1 MENTRREKKLRARQ
15 RVSQLKGFYIHLTVY
30 IIINLFIIVTSVV
43 GRLSYGG
50 DFWDAFFTFGTF
62 STAIFW
68 GIGLAFH
75 AAKTF
80 GFNPFFSKD
89 WEERQIQ
96 KYMEED
102 RRDAE
107 KFRKLN

>member
-1 MENTRREKKLRARQ
+1 METNRRDKKQRARQ
-15 RVSQLKGFYIHLTVY
+15 RVAQLKGFYIHLTVY
-30 IIINLFIIVTSVV
+30 IIINLFIIVTSVI
-43 GRLSYGG
+43 GQMNYGG
-50 DFWDAFFTFGTF
+50 GFGDAFLNFGTF

-75 AAKTF
+75 GAKTF
-80 GFNPFFSKD
+80 GYNPFFSKD

-107 KFRKLN
+107 KFRKLK